1 MNQSELGMLLNLL
14 GSGVELKPIKRDKN
28 SGVIDTTNK
37 KSSSKSRTYKGWE
50 LIRDLSNKELKVGD
64 KFKDNAGVDYV
75 ISKSN
80 LGNLY
85 LKNISTGK
93 EVGNSLLALD
103 NITFTKV
110 SKDKEIDWTKV
121 PKGTPVVAWDDFSPK
136 INGYLCEV
144 KSDLPYNFIVSE
156 LKEDDSF
163 TKVTMLDHAR
173 GYKYCKIHESVD
185 IPEEWYK

>member
-1 MNQSELGMLLNLL
+1 MNPLELGMLLNLL
-14 GSGVELKPIKRDKN
+14 GENVELTPIKRDKK
-28 SGVIDTTNK
+28 SGVTDTTNK
-37 KSSSKSRTYKGWE
+37 KTSNKSKTYKGWE

-121 PKGTPVVAWDDFSPK
+121 PKGTPVVAWDWDGVK
-136 INGYLCEV
+136 ENGYFYGLENNNNY
-144 KSDLPYNFIVSE
+144 KFRISAI
-156 LKEDDSF
+156 KEDDHF
-163 TKVTMLDHAR
+163 TKTTMFDNSTIY
-173 GYKYCKIHESVD
+173 GFCKIHESVD

>member
-28 SGVIDTTNK
+28 SGVTDTTNK
-37 KSSSKSRTYKGWE
+37 KTSSKSRTYKGWE

-64 KFKDNAGVDYV
+64 KFSDNAGVNYV
-75 ISKSN
+75 ISKSK

-85 LKNISTGK
+85 LKDITTGK

-103 NITFTKV
+103 YLTFTKV

-121 PKGTPVVAWDDFSPK
+121 PKGTPVVAWDWDGVK
-136 INGYLCEV
+136 ENGYFYGLENNNNY
-144 KSDLPYNFIVSE
+144 KFRISAI
-156 LKEDDSF
+156 KEDDHF
-163 TKVTMLDHAR
+163 TKTTMFDNSTIY
-173 GYKYCKIHESVD
+173 GFCEIHESVD